1 MTSNT
6 KIMIGITST
15 PNLTIKN
22 ITRFFVE
29 QLNVRHLTAHQT
41 PLDLRT
47 DLLLWGKDTKAN
59 KMFNGMMI
67 SNINT
72 NEDAEIIRNTG
83 GIMLHIL
90 PENSLLKTGVTQH
103 FNDLVIKKCPLNE
116 PTQLTLAEYV
126 AAINAHFHCTDKEA
140 D

>member
-15 PNLTIKN
+15 PNLTTKN

-41 PLDLRT
+41 TLDLRT
-47 DLLLWGKDTKAN
+47 DLLLWGKETKIN
-59 KMFNGMMI
+59 NMFNGMMI

-72 NEDAEIIRNTG
+72 EEDAELIRNAG

-90 PENSLLKTGVTQH
+90 PENSLLKTGVTKH
-103 FNDLVIKKCPLNE
+103 KTDLVINKCPLNE
-116 PTQLTLAEYV
+116 PTQLTLAGYV
-126 AAINAHFHCTDKEA
+126 AAINAHFFCTETEA
-140 D
+140 A